1 MNRIALGVAVAIIA
15 APAALFAWSVNRTAA
30 VASRCDRDVTGRPI
44 SIELS
49 ERIWAELDERIWAE
63 LDLMN
68 ARSNHPTH
76 RKDS

>member
-30 VASRCDRDVTGRPI
+30 VASRCDCDFTGRPI
-44 SIELS
+44 STELS
-49 ERIWAELDERIWAE
+49 ERIWAE

-76 RKDS
+76 RKES

>member
-44 SIELS
+44 STELS
-49 ERIWAELDERIWAE
+49 ERIWAEI
-63 LDLMN
+63 DLMN

>member
-44 SIELS
+44 STELP
-49 ERIWAELDERIWAE
+49 ERIWAE
-63 LDLMN
+63 LDL
-68 ARSNHPTH
+68 
-76 RKDS
+76 